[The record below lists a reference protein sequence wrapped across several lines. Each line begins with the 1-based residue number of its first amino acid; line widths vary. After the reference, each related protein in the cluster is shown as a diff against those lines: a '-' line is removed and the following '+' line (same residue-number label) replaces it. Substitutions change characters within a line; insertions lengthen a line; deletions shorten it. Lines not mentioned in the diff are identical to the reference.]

1 MSILMLQ
8 TLCKVITT
16 VLKFSDE
23 QSRKI
28 LEKEEMKVSVSLLV
42 IYLYQLHIRASMH
55 ACMHMVYL
63 HWLLSAQGE
72 VDRHKVVQ

>member
-28 LEKEEMKVSVSLLV
+28 LEKEETKVSVSLLV
-42 IYLYQLHIRASMH
+42 IYLYQLHICTCTH

-63 HWLLSAQGE
+63 HWLLSAHGE